1 MKKNFLFIS
10 IFLFCFIIS
19 SFSQVTSTDFPKLS
33 WLEGVWTSSKTKPG
47 MTGNERW
54 IKISSTEWLGYGV
67 NMKGIDTTF
76 MEKLKIILKDEK
88 IYYVADVPENKEP
101 VLFLLTAITDH
112 SFICENP
119 RHDFPTK
126 IAYEKEGDKL
136 KAVISGRGKSIEY
149 LFEKK

>member
-1 MKKNFLFIS
+1 MFIS

-19 SFSQVTSTDFPKLS
+19 SFCQVTSTDFPKLS

-47 MTGNERW
+47 MTGHERW

-136 KAVISGRGKSIEY
+136 KAVISGSGKSIEY

>member
-1 MKKNFLFIS
+1 MKKIFLLIS
-10 IFLFCFIIS
+10 IFLCCFIIS
-19 SFSQVTSTDFPKLS
+19 SFCQVIATDFPKLN
-33 WLEGVWTSSKTKPG
+33 WLEGIWTRSKTKPG
-47 MTGNERW
+47 MTGHERW
-54 IKISSTEWLGYGV
+54 IKISSAEWLGYGV

-101 VLFLLTAITDH
+101 VLFLLTTITDH

-136 KAVISGRGKSIEY
+136 KAVISGNGKSIEY